1 MSTTIQTKI
10 TMKLKDAFCPQK
22 LEVINES
29 HLHAGHPHEEHAF
42 DGKGETH
49 FRVKILSSSFSGMT
63 RVERH
68 RAVYKVLQK
77 ELATRVH
84 ALALEIESV

>member
-1 MSTTIQTKI
+1 MSTTIQTTIK
-10 TMKLKDAFCPQK
+10 MKLQEAFHPQK

-29 HLHAGHPHEEHAF
+29 HLHAGHRHDEHAF

-63 RVERH
+63 RVEIH
-68 RAVYKVLQK
+68 RAIYKVLHK
-77 ELATRVH
+77 ELATCVH
-84 ALALEIESV
+84 ALALEIEVV

>member
-1 MSTTIQTKI
+1 MSAVIKTTITTK
-10 TMKLKDAFCPQK
+10 LQDAFCPQK

-49 FRVKILSSSFSGMT
+49 FRVKIVSSSFSGMT
-63 RVERH
+63 RVEIH
-68 RAVYKVLQK
+68 RAIYKVLQK
-77 ELATRVH
+77 ELATCVH
-84 ALALEIESV
+84 ALAIEVEVI

>member
-1 MSTTIQTKI
+1 MSTAVQTII
-10 TMKLKDAFCPQK
+10 TEKLQDAFYPKK

-49 FRVKILSSSFSGMT
+49 FRIKILSSAFLGMT
-63 RVERH
+63 RVEIH
-68 RAVYKVLQK
+68 RAIYKVLQK
-77 ELATRVH
+77 ELATCVH
-84 ALALEIESV
+84 ALALEADSI

>member
-1 MSTTIQTKI
+1 MPTVIQTII
-10 TMKLKDAFCPQK
+10 TEKLQDAFCPKK

-42 DGKGETH
+42 DGNGETH

-63 RVERH
+63 RVEIH
-68 RAVYKVLQK
+68 RAIYKVLQK
-77 ELATRVH
+77 ELATRIH
-84 ALALEIESV
+84 ALALEADSI